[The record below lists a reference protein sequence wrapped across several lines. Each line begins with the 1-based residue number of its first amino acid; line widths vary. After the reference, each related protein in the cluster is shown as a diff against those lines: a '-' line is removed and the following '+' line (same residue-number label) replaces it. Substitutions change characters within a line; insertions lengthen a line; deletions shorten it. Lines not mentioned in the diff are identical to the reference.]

1 MLVDFR
7 KNGRQLTL
15 SGVEELRVALAA
27 AIQSGRRDPSDA
39 CWLLKLESLRF
50 LGEQQQFEDLAIEY
64 CVTYEVSPP
73 SWEPMPSSIR
83 LHDAAA
89 PTVREAPCA
98 SHSDEAFPLEGEI
111 DGRPEATFKSL
122 RAYSQS
128 HAEVVI
134 DCRRLRRMDFVCAG
148 EMLNEV
154 AALRSAGK
162 FLVFKDLTYLVACLM
177 MVMGIHDLAELN
189 LRTH

>member
-1 MLVDFR
+1 
-7 KNGRQLTL
+7 
-15 SGVEELRVALAA
+15 
-27 AIQSGRRDPSDA
+27 
-39 CWLLKLESLRF
+39 
-50 LGEQQQFEDLAIEY
+50 
-64 CVTYEVSPP
+64 
-73 SWEPMPSSIR
+73 MPKSIR
-83 LHDAAA
+83 LHSAKAAA
-89 PTVREAPCA
+89 VSEAPRPTL
-98 SHSDEAFPLEGEI
+98 SDEAFPLEGEI

-122 RAYSQS
+122 RTYSQS

>member
-1 MLVDFR
+1 
-7 KNGRQLTL
+7 
-15 SGVEELRVALAA
+15 
-27 AIQSGRRDPSDA
+27 
-39 CWLLKLESLRF
+39 
-50 LGEQQQFEDLAIEY
+50 
-64 CVTYEVSPP
+64 
-73 SWEPMPSSIR
+73 MPKSIR
-83 LHDAAA
+83 LHNAAA
-89 PTVREAPCA
+89 ATVSEAPRA
-98 SHSDEAFPLEGEI
+98 ALSDEAFPLEGEI
-111 DGRPEATFKSL
+111 DGRPDATFKSL
-122 RAYSQS
+122 RAYSQA

>member
-1 MLVDFR
+1 
-7 KNGRQLTL
+7 
-15 SGVEELRVALAA
+15 
-27 AIQSGRRDPSDA
+27 
-39 CWLLKLESLRF
+39 
-50 LGEQQQFEDLAIEY
+50 
-64 CVTYEVSPP
+64 
-73 SWEPMPSSIR
+73 
-83 LHDAAA
+83 
-89 PTVREAPCA
+89 
-98 SHSDEAFPLEGEI
+98 
-111 DGRPEATFKSL
+111 
-122 RAYSQS
+122 
-128 HAEVVI
+128 VI

>member
-1 MLVDFR
+1 MGADAQVDPAAQR
-7 KNGRQLTL
+7 G
-15 SGVEELRVALAA
+15 SGDRAA
-27 AIQSGRRDPSDA
+27 KRPA
-39 CWLLKLESLRF
+39 
-50 LGEQQQFEDLAIEY
+50 
-64 CVTYEVSPP
+64 T
-73 SWEPMPSSIR
+73 
-83 LHDAAA
+83 A
-89 PTVREAPCA
+89 P
-98 SHSDEAFPLEGEI
+98 SDEAFPLEGEI

>member
-1 MLVDFR
+1 MGAVAQVDPPPQR
-7 KNGRQLTL
+7 GGCRPQR
-15 SGVEELRVALAA
+15 GAA
-27 AIQSGRRDPSDA
+27 GQAPADDA
-39 CWLLKLESLRF
+39 F
-50 LGEQQQFEDLAIEY
+50 A
-64 CVTYEVSPP
+64 
-73 SWEPMPSSIR
+73 
-83 LHDAAA
+83 
-89 PTVREAPCA
+89 
-98 SHSDEAFPLEGEI
+98 LEGEI
-111 DGRPEATFKSL
+111 DGRPDATFKSL
-122 RAYSQS
+122 RAYSQA

-189 LRTH
+189 SARDSHASGANDARPRGGY